1 MPNNSVKHGT
11 NADVF
16 GEVDGQHVR
25 TESNMAGQPLNSGCY
40 QKTRTIPMKKWDT
53 ESNIYI
59 EIMNHV
65 RFLCIHLYI
74 QKKNVSLL
82 Q

>member
-40 QKTRTIPMKKWDT
+40 QKTRTIPMKK
-53 ESNIYI
+53 
-59 EIMNHV
+59 
-65 RFLCIHLYI
+65 
-74 QKKNVSLL
+74 
-82 Q
+82 